1 MRLKI
6 LRHVL
11 EDFIP
16 IMGLKHKKSFNP
28 LVEIE
33 KFVQANKNF
42 PSINWFEYDLAE
54 LKDGY

>member
-1 MRLKI
+1 
-6 LRHVL
+6 
-11 EDFIP
+11 
-16 IMGLKHKKSFNP
+16 MGLKQKKSFNP